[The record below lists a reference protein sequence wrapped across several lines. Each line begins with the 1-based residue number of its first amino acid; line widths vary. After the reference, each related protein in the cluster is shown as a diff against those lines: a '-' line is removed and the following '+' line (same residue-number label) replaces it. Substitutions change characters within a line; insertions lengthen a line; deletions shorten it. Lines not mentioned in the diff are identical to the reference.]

1 MKENDQLHLIRQLHS
16 LLKSGLSLLDAT
28 QMMGLTNIQKFLA
41 NGNSLSYSLSRM
53 GFHPFCVSLIQT
65 GEATGDLVDSL
76 SQATI
81 YLDKQIKLQKKIKK
95 ALSYPC
101 IVLGVSA
108 LVLIAMFQWV
118 IPSFENMFANF
129 QAELP
134 WPTKLLINASHWVQ
148 NYFLYLAIVIVCLT
162 VLFKLIWKKH
172 PQTQQAVDLL
182 LLKLPI
188 FGRIRKSSLLIQ
200 WSRNISLL
208 TSRGVPIL
216 EALKQTALH
225 SNDWVSFKFC
235 AHINVSLAQGWSLSE
250 SIHQIS
256 EKSLLTHKE
265 QIQLIKVG
273 EASGD
278 LPQMLANIANQEEGH
293 LDHLIDQL
301 AQSIEPC
308 LMLIMG
314 LIIGCLV
321 VSLYLPIFEMGQIL

>member
-1 MKENDQLHLIRQLHS
+1 MKEAAQLHLIRQLHS
-16 LLKSGLSLLDAT
+16 LLKSGLSLLDAI
-28 QMMGLTNIQKFLA
+28 QMMGLNDTQKSLA

-65 GEATGDLVDSL
+65 GEATGNLVDSL
-76 SQATI
+76 SQAAI

-101 IVLGVSA
+101 IVLFVSS
-108 LVLIAMFQWV
+108 LVLVAMFQWV

-134 WPTKLLINASHWVQ
+134 WPTRLLIQGSHWVQ
-148 NYFLYLAIVIVCLT
+148 NYSLIVAIALGSLMG
-162 VLFKLIWKKH
+162 LFHLIWKRH
-172 PQTQQAVDLL
+172 TQTQQMVDHM

-188 FGRIRKSSLLIQ
+188 VGSIRRSSLLIQ

-225 SNDWVSFKFC
+225 SNDWISFNFC
-235 AHINVSLAQGWSLSE
+235 AQINVSLAQGWSLSE
-250 SIHQIS
+250 SIKQIS
-256 EKSLLTHKE
+256 GKSLLSQKE
-265 QIQLIKVG
+265 QLQLIKVG
-273 EASGD
+273 EVSGD
-278 LPQMLANIANQEEGH
+278 LPQMLANIANQEEDH
-293 LDHLIDQL
+293 LDHMIDQL

-308 LMLIMG
+308 LMIVMG
-314 LIIGCLV
+314 LIIACLV
-321 VSLYLPIFEMGQIL
+321 ISLYLPIFEMGQIL

>member
-148 NYFLYLAIVIVCLT
+148 NYFLYLAIAIVCLT

-278 LPQMLANIANQEEGH
+278 LPQMLANIANQEEDH

>member
-1 MKENDQLHLIRQLHS
+1 MKEAAQLHLIRQLHS
-16 LLKSGLSLLDAT
+16 LLKSGLSLLDAI
-28 QMMGLTNIQKFLA
+28 QMMGLNDIQKSLA

-76 SQATI
+76 SEAAI

-101 IVLGVSA
+101 IVLFVSS
-108 LVLIAMFQWV
+108 LVLVAMFQWV

-134 WPTKLLINASHWVQ
+134 WPTRLLIQGSHWVQ
-148 NYFLYLAIVIVCLT
+148 NYSLIVAIALGSLLGV
-162 VLFKLIWKKH
+162 FHLIWKRH
-172 PQTQQAVDLL
+172 TQTQQMVDHL

-188 FGRIRKSSLLIQ
+188 VGSIRRSSLLIQ

-225 SNDWVSFKFC
+225 SNDWISFKFC
-235 AHINVSLAQGWSLSE
+235 AQINVSLAQGWSLSE
-250 SIHQIS
+250 SIKQIS
-256 EKSLLTHKE
+256 GKSLLSQKE
-265 QIQLIKVG
+265 QLQLIKVG
-273 EASGD
+273 EVSGD
-278 LPQMLANIANQEEGH
+278 LPQMLANIANQEEDH
-293 LDHLIDQL
+293 LDHMIDQL

-308 LMLIMG
+308 LMVMMG
-314 LIIGCLV
+314 LIIACLV
-321 VSLYLPIFEMGQIL
+321 ISLYLPIFEMGQIL

>member
-1 MKENDQLHLIRQLHS
+1 MKENTQLHLIRQLHS
-16 LLKSGLSLLDAT
+16 LLKSGLSLLDAI
-28 QMMGLTNIQKFLA
+28 QMMGLTNIQKSLA

-65 GEATGDLVDSL
+65 GEATGDLVESL

-101 IVLGVSA
+101 IILGVSA

-118 IPSFENMFANF
+118 IPSFESMFVNF

-134 WPTKLLINASHWVQ
+134 WPTRLLINASHWVQ
-148 NYFLYLAIVIVCLT
+148 NYFLYLAIAIVCLT

-172 PQTQQAVDLL
+172 PQTQQVVDLL
-182 LLKLPI
+182 LLKLPV
-188 FGRIRKSSLLIQ
+188 FGQIRKSSLLIQ

-216 EALKQTALH
+216 DALKQTALH
-225 SNDWVSFKFC
+225 SNDWISFKFC
-235 AHINVSLAQGWSLSE
+235 AQINVSLAQGWSLSE
-250 SIHQIS
+250 SIRQIS
-256 EKSLLTHKE
+256 EKSLLTHQE

-278 LPQMLANIANQEEGH
+278 LPQMLANIANQEEDY
-293 LDHLIDQL
+293 LDHMIDQL

-321 VSLYLPIFEMGQIL
+321 VSLYLPFFEMGQIL

>member
-1 MKENDQLHLIRQLHS
+1 MKETTQLHLIRQLHS
-16 LLKSGLSLLDAT
+16 LLNSGLSLLDAI
-28 QMMGLTNIQKFLA
+28 QMMGLTNIQKSLA
-41 NGNSLSYSLSRM
+41 NGDNFSFSLTKM
-53 GFHPFCVSLIQT
+53 DFHPFCVSLIQT
-65 GEATGDLVDSL
+65 GEATGNLVGSL
-76 SQATI
+76 SQAAI
-81 YLDKQIKLQKKIKK
+81 YLDKQIKLQKKIRK

-101 IVLGVSA
+101 MVLFVSS

-118 IPSFENMFANF
+118 IPSFESMFANF

-134 WPTKLLINASHWVQ
+134 WPTRFLIQSSHWVQ
-148 NYFLYLAIVIVCLT
+148 NYSLIVAIALPSFIG
-162 VLFKLIWKKH
+162 LFHFIWKRH
-172 PQTQQAVDLL
+172 AQTQQMVDQL

-188 FGRIRKSSLLIQ
+188 FGQIRKSSLLIQ

-225 SNDWVSFKFC
+225 SNDWISFKFC
-235 AHINVSLAQGWSLSE
+235 AQINVSLAQGWSLSE
-250 SIHQIS
+250 SIGQAS
-256 EKSLLTHKE
+256 GQSLLTHKE

-273 EASGD
+273 EVSGD
-278 LPQMLANIANQEEGH
+278 LPQMLASIANQEEDH
-293 LDHLIDQL
+293 LDHIIDQL

>member
-1 MKENDQLHLIRQLHS
+1 
-16 LLKSGLSLLDAT
+16 
-28 QMMGLTNIQKFLA
+28 MMGLTTIQKSLA
-41 NGNSLSYSLSRM
+41 NGNSLSYALSRLE
-53 GFHPFCVSLIQT
+53 FHPFCVSLLQT
-65 GEATGDLVDSL
+65 GEATGNLVDSL
-76 SQATI
+76 SQAAV
-81 YLDKQIKLQKKIKK
+81 YLEKQIKLHKKIKK
-95 ALSYPC
+95 ALNYPC

-134 WPTKLLINASHWVQ
+134 WPTRFLISSSHWVQ
-148 NYFLYLAIVIVCLT
+148 SYFLYLAMAIICLT
-162 VLFKLIWKKH
+162 VLFHLIWRKH
-172 PQTQQAVDLL
+172 PQTQQAVDIL

-188 FGRIRKSSLLIQ
+188 VGQIRKSSLLIQ

-208 TSRGVPIL
+208 TARGVPIL

-225 SNDWVSFKFC
+225 SNDWISFKFC
-235 AHINVSLAQGWSLSE
+235 AQINVSLAQGWSLSE
-250 SIHQIS
+250 SIGQAS
-256 EKSLLTHKE
+256 GQSLLTHKE

-273 EASGD
+273 EISGD
-278 LPQMLANIANQEEGH
+278 LPQMLANIANQEEDH
-293 LDHLIDQL
+293 LDHMIDQL

-321 VSLYLPIFEMGQIL
+321 ISLYLPIFEMGQIL

>member
-1 MKENDQLHLIRQLHS
+1 MKENAQLHLIRQLHS
-16 LLKSGLSLLDAT
+16 LLKSGLSLLDT
-28 QMMGLTNIQKFLA
+28 IKLMGLTNIQKSLA
-41 NGNSLSYSLSRM
+41 NGNSLSYSFSKI

-118 IPSFENMFANF
+118 IPSFESMFANF

-134 WPTKLLINASHWVQ
+134 WPTRLLISCSHWVQ
-148 NYFLYLAIVIVCLT
+148 SYFLYLAMGVVCLT

-172 PQTQQAVDLL
+172 PQTQQVVDLL

-188 FGRIRKSSLLIQ
+188 FGQIRKSSLLIQ

-225 SNDWVSFKFC
+225 SNDWISFKFC
-235 AHINVSLAQGWSLSE
+235 AQINVSLAQGWSLSE
-250 SIHQIS
+250 SIQQIS

-278 LPQMLANIANQEEGH
+278 LPQMLANIANQEEDH

>member
-1 MKENDQLHLIRQLHS
+1 MKENAQLHLIRQLHS
-16 LLKSGLSLLDAT
+16 LLKSGFPLLDAI
-28 QMMGLTNIQKFLA
+28 QLMELTNIQKSLA
-41 NGNSLSYSLSRM
+41 NGNSLSYAFNKI
-53 GFHPFCVSLIQT
+53 GFHPFCVSLLQT
-65 GEATGDLVDSL
+65 GEATGDLVGSL
-76 SQATI
+76 SQAAN

-101 IVLGVSA
+101 IVLSVSA
-108 LVLIAMFQWV
+108 IVLIAMFQWV
-118 IPSFENMFANF
+118 IPSFESMFANF

-134 WPTKLLINASHWVQ
+134 WPTRFLINSSHWVQ
-148 NYFLYLAIVIVCLT
+148 SYFLYFLITIT
-162 VLFKLIWKKH
+162 FIISLFHLICRRH
-172 PQTQQAVDLL
+172 SQTQQVVDLL

-188 FGRIRKSSLLIQ
+188 FGQIRKSSLLIQ

-208 TSRGVPIL
+208 TARGVPIL

-225 SNDWVSFKFC
+225 SNDWISFKFC
-235 AHINVSLAQGWSLSE
+235 AQINGSLAQGWSLSE
-250 SIHQIS
+250 SIGQAS
-256 EKSLLTHKE
+256 GQSLLTHRE

-278 LPQMLANIANQEEGH
+278 LPEMLANIANQEEDR
-293 LDHLIDQL
+293 LDHIIDQL

>member
-1 MKENDQLHLIRQLHS
+1 MKENAQLHLIRQLHS
-16 LLKSGLSLLDAT
+16 LLRSGLSLLDAI
-28 QMMGLTNIQKFLA
+28 QLMGLSNIQKSLA
-41 NGNSLSYSLSRM
+41 NGNSLSYSFSKI
-53 GFHPFCVSLIQT
+53 GFHPFCVNLIQT
-65 GEATGDLVDSL
+65 GEATGDLEDSL
-76 SQATI
+76 SQAAI

-101 IVLGVSA
+101 IVLGVSV

-134 WPTKLLINASHWVQ
+134 WPTKLLINISHWVQ
-148 NYFLYLAIVIVCLT
+148 NYFLYLAIAILCLT
-162 VLFKLIWKKH
+162 ILFKLIWKKH
-172 PQTQQAVDLL
+172 PQTQQVVDLL

-188 FGRIRKSSLLIQ
+188 FGQIRKSSLLIQ

-208 TSRGVPIL
+208 TARGVPIL

-225 SNDWVSFKFC
+225 SNDWISFKFC
-235 AHINVSLAQGWSLSE
+235 AQINVSLAQGWSLSE
-250 SIHQIS
+250 SIGQAS
-256 EKSLLTHKE
+256 EQSLLTHKE

-273 EASGD
+273 EASGE
-278 LPQMLANIANQEEGH
+278 LPQMLASIANQEEDH

-321 VSLYLPIFEMGQIL
+321 ISLYLPIFEMGQIL

>member
-1 MKENDQLHLIRQLHS
+1 MKETAQLHLIRQLHS
-16 LLKSGLSLLDAT
+16 LLKSGLSLLDAI
-28 QMMGLTNIQKFLA
+28 QMMGLTTIQKSLA
-41 NGNSLSYSLSRM
+41 NGNSLSYALSRM
-53 GFHPFCVSLIQT
+53 EFHPFCVSLLQT
-65 GEATGDLVDSL
+65 GEATGNLVDSL
-76 SQATI
+76 SQAAV
-81 YLDKQIKLQKKIKK
+81 YLEKQIKLDKKIKK

-118 IPSFENMFANF
+118 IPSFESMFANF

-134 WPTKLLINASHWVQ
+134 WPTRFLINGSHWVQ
-148 NYFLYLAIVIVCLT
+148 SYFLYLAMAIVCLT
-162 VLFKLIWKKH
+162 VSFHLIWRKH
-172 PQTQQAVDLL
+172 PQTQQVVDLL

-188 FGRIRKSSLLIQ
+188 VGQIRKSSLLIQ

-208 TSRGVPIL
+208 TARGVPIL

-225 SNDWVSFKFC
+225 SNDWISFKFC
-235 AHINVSLAQGWSLSE
+235 AQINVSLAQGWSLSE
-250 SIHQIS
+250 SIGQAS
-256 EKSLLTHKE
+256 GQSLLTHKE

-273 EASGD
+273 EISGD
-278 LPQMLANIANQEEGH
+278 LPQMLANIANQEEDH
-293 LDHLIDQL
+293 LDHIIDQL

-321 VSLYLPIFEMGQIL
+321 ISLYLPIFEMGQIL

>member
-1 MKENDQLHLIRQLHS
+1 MKETTQLHLIRQLHS
-16 LLKSGLSLLDAT
+16 LLNSGLSLLDAI
-28 QMMGLTNIQKFLA
+28 QMMGLTNIQKSLA
-41 NGNSLSYSLSRM
+41 NGDNFSFSLTKM
-53 GFHPFCVSLIQT
+53 DFHPFCVSLIQT
-65 GEATGDLVDSL
+65 GEATGNLVGSL
-76 SQATI
+76 SQAAI
-81 YLDKQIKLQKKIKK
+81 YLDKQIKLQKKIRK

-101 IVLGVSA
+101 MVLFVSS

-118 IPSFENMFANF
+118 IPSFESMFANF

-134 WPTKLLINASHWVQ
+134 WPTRFLIQSSHWVQ
-148 NYFLYLAIVIVCLT
+148 NYSLIVAIALPSFIG
-162 VLFKLIWKKH
+162 LFHFIWKRH
-172 PQTQQAVDLL
+172 TQTQQMVDQL

-188 FGRIRKSSLLIQ
+188 FGQIRKSSLLIQ

-225 SNDWVSFKFC
+225 SNDWISFKFC
-235 AHINVSLAQGWSLSE
+235 AQINVSLAQGWSLSE
-250 SIHQIS
+250 SIGQAS
-256 EKSLLTHKE
+256 GQSLLTHKE

-273 EASGD
+273 EVSGD
-278 LPQMLANIANQEEGH
+278 LPQMLASIANQEEDH
-293 LDHLIDQL
+293 LDHIIDQL

-308 LMLIMG
+308 MMLIMG